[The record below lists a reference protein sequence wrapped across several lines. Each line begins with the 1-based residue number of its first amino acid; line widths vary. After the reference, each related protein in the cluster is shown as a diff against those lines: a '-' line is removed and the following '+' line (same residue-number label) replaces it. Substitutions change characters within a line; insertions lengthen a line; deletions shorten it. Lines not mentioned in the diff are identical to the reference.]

1 MTEAVT
7 IVEDTKIAE
16 NTIIVEEKKQELDSH
31 GRAYGT
37 GRRKNSSAR
46 VWIKKGSGKVTI
58 NGRDITVYFGRP
70 VLRMIIGQVFEKT
83 NTVNEFDITC
93 TVKGGGLS
101 GQAGAILHG
110 LARALDKYRP
120 DLHTLLRKFGFLT
133 RDNRQVERK
142 KPGKPKARKSFQFS
156 KR

>member
-1 MTEAVT
+1 MLEG
-7 IVEDTKIAE
+7 I
-16 NTIIVEEKKQELDSH
+16 NTSEVRKQEIDKQ

-37 GRRKNSSAR
+37 GRRKTSSAR
-46 VWIKKGSGKVTI
+46 VWIKSGSGKVTI
-58 NGRDITVYFGRP
+58 NGKDATIYFGRP
-70 VLRMIIGQVFEKT
+70 VLRMIINQVFEKT
-83 NTVNEFDITC
+83 KTLGHFDLVC

-110 LARALDKYRP
+110 LSRAMDKFNP
-120 DLHTLLRKFGFLT
+120 DLHTILRSEGFLT
-133 RDNRQVERK
+133 RDNRKVERK